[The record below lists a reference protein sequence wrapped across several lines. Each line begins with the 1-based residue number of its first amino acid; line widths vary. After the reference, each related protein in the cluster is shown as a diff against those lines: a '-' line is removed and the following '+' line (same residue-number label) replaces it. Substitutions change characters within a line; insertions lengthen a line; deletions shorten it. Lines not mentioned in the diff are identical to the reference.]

1 MTDEEII
8 DKAIQ
13 KARLNGW
20 DGTMPKDFF
29 TLRAVGLIFQHSFAK
44 AIFGDSIVPFVECKD
59 LFDRNRII
67 AVITMPAWQAEIQRM
82 ALEEKPLQ
90 HLAKFL

>member
-8 DKAIQ
+8 YKAIQ

-20 DGTMPKDFF
+20 DGTVPKDFF
-29 TLRAVGLIFQHSFAK
+29 TIRGVGLIFQHSFAK
-44 AIFGDSIVPFVECKD
+44 AIFGDSIIPFIECKD
-59 LFDRNRII
+59 LFDHNRII
-67 AVITMPAWQAEIQRM
+67 AVITMPACQAEIQRM